1 MNADRTLLIN
11 CEVSAAVLGCFFD
24 VYNELGPG
32 FLESVYENSLAVA
45 LKESGHDVSQQ
56 AALTVWFRGRP
67 VGDFRADL
75 IVDSSL
81 VVEVKSVAKLHPV
94 HEVQLVNYLKASRIE
109 AGLLLNFGPRPQFKR
124 RVLTLAGS
132 DQR

>member
-1 MNADRTLLIN
+1 MNADRALLIN
-11 CEVSAAVLGCFFD
+11 GDVSEAVLGCFFD

-32 FLESVYENSLAVA
+32 FLESVYENAMTLA
-45 LKESGHDVSQQ
+45 LKEAGHQVSQQ
-56 AALTVWFRGRP
+56 AALTVWFRGQP

-75 IVDSSL
+75 IVDACL
-81 VVEVKSVAKLHPV
+81 VVEIKSVSQLHSA

-109 AGLLLNFGPRPQFKR
+109 IGLLLNFGPRPQFKR

>member
-1 MNADRTLLIN
+1 MNADRALLIN
-11 CEVSAAVLGCFFD
+11 SDISEAVLGCFFD

-32 FLESVYENSLAVA
+32 FLESVYENAMTLALQEA
-45 LKESGHDVSQQ
+45 GYDVSQQ
-56 AALTVWFRGRP
+56 VALTVWFRGQA

-75 IVDSSL
+75 IVGSSL
-81 VVEVKSVAKLHPV
+81 VVEIKAVSQIHSA

-109 AGLLLNFGPRPQFKR
+109 VGLLLNFGPRPQFKR
-124 RVLTLAGS
+124 RVLALTGS